1 MKPRTQP
8 LQQAR
13 FGILQIDVGY
23 ADALKPQFDAPAA
36 DIGRQGGRVNRIM
49 VLLR

>member
-13 FGILQIDVGY
+13 FGILQIDVGN
-23 ADALKPQFDAPAA
+23 ADALEPEFHTPAA
-36 DIGRQGGRVNRIM
+36 NCDGKFDRVNWVT

>member
-23 ADALKPQFDAPAA
+23 ADALKPQFAAPAA
-36 DIGRQGGRVNRIM
+36 DIAGQCGCVNRSA